1 VNVLGSKLINMVAV
15 TPLERTAEVAEVM
28 GHLLQTPVVDL
39 QHFLHMTLHPGNQL
53 LHPGIMYAMFGD
65 WDGTALL
72 EPPLF
77 YEGVS
82 DEAIDLLQQMSDELL
97 MLRGMLEAQIPDL
110 RLPFVLPLHA
120 SIVYGYG
127 EAVRDPSSLQSA
139 IATNKAYTGIRT
151 PMVQKEGGWVPD
163 WSSRFFWEDIPH
175 GLVVLRGLADLAG
188 ASVPVMDQVLLWA
201 QDQMRCVYLVDG
213 QLNGHD
219 VASSGA
225 PRCYGIAN
233 VDDLIT
239 D

>member
-1 VNVLGSKLINMVAV
+1 VGAG
-15 TPLERTAEVAEVM
+15 LE
-28 GHLLQTPVVDL
+28 
-39 QHFLHMTLHPGNQL
+39 
-53 LHPGIMYAMFGD
+53 
-65 WDGTALL
+65 
-72 EPPLF
+72 
-77 YEGVS
+77 
-82 DEAIDLLQQMSDELL
+82 
-97 MLRGMLEAQIPDL
+97 
-110 RLPFVLPLHA
+110 
-120 SIVYGYG
+120 
-127 EAVRDPSSLQSA
+127 QSF
-139 IATNKAYTGIRT
+139 
-151 PMVQKEGGWVPD
+151 
-163 WSSRFFWEDIPH
+163 FFWEDIPH